1 MAEKRKE
8 MSFLDHLEEL
18 RKRVIRCLFFII
30 IFSIVAYF
38 FSEKIINF
46 VSKPIPHL
54 YFMSPTEAFAIR
66 IKLSLIVGVIVSVP
80 VIFYQAWQFVVPG
93 LLEKEVKIVIPVV
106 VSSTIFFLIGAVFCF
121 FLVLPVG
128 LKFLLGFGTEKLSPL
143 IKITDYIN
151 FISYMTLAFGAVFEL
166 PVLSYFLAKI
176 GVISAPTLR
185 KGRRYAIVIIL
196 ILAAALTPGPDIFSQ
211 LMLAGPLYI
220 LYEISIIVVMITRQK
235 KSRDD
240 NIP

>member
-1 MAEKRKE
+1 MAEHKKE

-38 FSEKIINF
+38 FSEQIINF

-66 IKLSLIVGVIVSVP
+66 IKLSLIVGLIVSVP

-93 LLEKEVKIVIPVV
+93 LLEKEVRIVIPVV
-106 VSSTIFFLIGAVFCF
+106 VSSTVFFLTGAVFCF

-128 LKFLLGFGTEKLSPL
+128 IKFLLGFGTEKLSPL

-196 ILAAALTPGPDIFSQ
+196 IVAAALTPGPDIFSQ

-220 LYEISIIVVMITRQK
+220 LYEISIIVVMITRKK
-235 KSRDD
+235 KSEDD
-240 NIP
+240 NIQ

>member
-1 MAEKRKE
+1 MAEHKKE
-8 MSFLDHLEEL
+8 MSFLEHLEEL

-30 IFSIVAYF
+30 VFSIVAYF

-66 IKLSLIVGVIVSVP
+66 IKLSLIVGLIVSVP

-93 LLEKEVKIVIPVV
+93 LLEKEVKLVIPVV
-106 VSSTIFFLIGAVFCF
+106 VSSTIFFLTGAVFCF

-128 LKFLLGFGTEKLSPL
+128 MKFLLGFGTEKLSPL
-143 IKITDYIN
+143 IKVTDYIN

-166 PVLSYFLAKI
+166 PVLSFFLAKI

-196 ILAAALTPGPDIFSQ
+196 IVAAALTPGPDIFSQ

-220 LYEISIIVVMITRQK
+220 LYEISIIVVMITRKK

-240 NIP
+240 NIQ

>member
-30 IFSIVAYF
+30 MFSIVAYF

-220 LYEISIIVVMITRQK
+220 LYEISIIVVMITRKK

>member
-1 MAEKRKE
+1 MAEHKKE
-8 MSFLDHLEEL
+8 MSFLEHLEEL

-93 LLEKEVKIVIPVV
+93 FLEKEVKLVIPVV
-106 VSSTIFFLIGAVFCF
+106 ISSTVFFIAGAAFCF

-128 LKFLLGFGTEKLSPL
+128 MKFLLGFGTEKLSPL
-143 IKITDYIN
+143 IKVTDYIN

-166 PVLSYFLAKI
+166 PVLSFFLAKI

-185 KGRRYAIVIIL
+185 KGRRYAVVVIL

-211 LMLAGPLYI
+211 LMLAGPLYV
-220 LYEISIIVVMITRQK
+220 LYEISIIVVMITRKK

-240 NIP
+240 NIQ

>member
-1 MAEKRKE
+1 MAENKKE
-8 MSFLDHLEEL
+8 LSFLDHLEEL

-30 IFSIVAYF
+30 MFSIVAYF

-211 LMLAGPLYI
+211 LMLAGPLYV
-220 LYEISIIVVMITRQK
+220 LYEISIIVVMITRKK

>member
-1 MAEKRKE
+1 MVEHKKE

-30 IFSIVAYF
+30 VFSIVAYF

-66 IKLSLIVGVIVSVP
+66 IKLSLIVGLIVSVP

-93 LLEKEVKIVIPVV
+93 LLEKEVKLVIPVV
-106 VSSTIFFLIGAVFCF
+106 VSSTIFFLTGAVFCF

-128 LKFLLGFGTEKLSPL
+128 MKFLLGFGTEKLSPL
-143 IKITDYIN
+143 IKVTDYIN

-166 PVLSYFLAKI
+166 PVLSFFLAKI

-196 ILAAALTPGPDIFSQ
+196 IVAAALTPGPDIFSQ

-220 LYEISIIVVMITRQK
+220 LYEISIIVVMITRKK

-240 NIP
+240 NIQ

>member
-1 MAEKRKE
+1 MAGHKKE
-8 MSFLDHLEEL
+8 MSFLEHLEEL

-66 IKLSLIVGVIVSVP
+66 IKLSLIVGLIVSVP

-106 VSSTIFFLIGAVFCF
+106 VSSTIFFLTGTVFCF

-128 LKFLLGFGTEKLSPL
+128 IKFLLGFGTEKLSPL
-143 IKITDYIN
+143 IKVTDYIN

-196 ILAAALTPGPDIFSQ
+196 IVAAALTPGPDIFSQ

-220 LYEISIIVVMITRQK
+220 LYEISIIVVMITRKK
-235 KSRDD
+235 KSMDD
-240 NIP
+240 NIQ

>member
-1 MAEKRKE
+1 MAEHKKE
-8 MSFLDHLEEL
+8 MSFLEHLEEL

-30 IFSIVAYF
+30 VFSIVAYF

-66 IKLSLIVGVIVSVP
+66 IKLSLIVGLIVSVP

-93 LLEKEVKIVIPVV
+93 LLEKEVKLVIPVV
-106 VSSTIFFLIGAVFCF
+106 ISSTVFFLTGAVFCF

-128 LKFLLGFGTEKLSPL
+128 MKFLLGFGTEKLSPL
-143 IKITDYIN
+143 IKVTDYIN

-196 ILAAALTPGPDIFSQ
+196 IVAAALTPGPDIFSQ

-220 LYEISIIVVMITRQK
+220 LYEISIIVVMITRKK

-240 NIP
+240 NIQ